1 MTKRRSV
8 WVVEY
13 RIEAKDSWRVHDDSA
28 MAYTAKKLAQEI
40 ATTRAK
46 LHPPTEYRVVRYD
59 ASK

>member
-13 RIEAKDSWRVHDDSA
+13 RCAKDEPWMRSNVVPRAHLTRSYAVGA
-28 MAYTAKKLAQEI
+28 MKGASPSEEKFQ
-40 ATTRAK
+40 
-46 LHPPTEYRVVRYD
+46 RVVRYD